1 MSYTSHIARITL
13 LTLIASPLVAQTPTT
28 TQLDPAP
35 IIPPVTQQ
43 PIAPQQA
50 PAAPQTDAPAAGD
63 PIIPMAESALDDVQ
77 GEPSDTRIPS
87 VSELSKALQDKE
99 NGETQGEVGLGTD
112 DVITINPDTVGPDAG
127 TSQDTGQATGQGTGG
142 ITPAAQAPIP
152 SQPVTPATVNA
163 ASYSG
168 VGGLPEGRSPVTVK
182 LQVLLDRAGVSVSI
196 IDGVKGGMTE
206 SALKAYEARMGL
218 PVDGL
223 LDAEVW
229 DKLGGNDID
238 VYMKQYTI
246 TEADTQG
253 LSAPL
258 PRDYGELAKLDRMG
272 YTSVSEKL
280 AERFHMSEDF
290 LKLVNP
296 GAGFY
301 AGETIV
307 VVEPGANAV
316 GKVTKI
322 IIDKSDRRL
331 RAWDATG
338 AEIANYPVA
347 IGSAGTPSPSG
358 HMTVE
363 AVALEPTYH
372 YNPSVNFKQGDNDK
386 PLTLPPG
393 PNGPVGLVW
402 IDLSKPTYGIH
413 GTPEPASLFTA
424 HSHGCVRMANW
435 DAQELASLVS
445 EGVIVDFR
453 E

>member
-35 IIPPVTQQ
+35 VGTPPPPVSQQ
-43 PIAPQQA
+43 QTA
-50 PAAPQTDAPAAGD
+50 PATGD
-63 PIIPMAESALDDVQ
+63 PIIPMAESALDD
-77 GEPSDTRIPS
+77 GAEDTSGAPSGTRIPS
-87 VSELSKALQDKE
+87 VSELSKVLEDKE
-99 NGETQGEVGLGTD
+99 NAETQGDTGLGTN
-112 DVITINPDTVGPDAG
+112 DVTTDTPDAG
-127 TSQDTGQATGQGTGG
+127 ANHTTDTTT
-142 ITPAAQAPIP
+142 TAARPEIP
-152 SQPVTPATVNA
+152 SQPVTPANVNA

-168 VGGLPEGRSPVTVK
+168 VGGLPDGRSPVTVK
-182 LQVLLDRAGVSVSI
+182 LQVLLDRAAVSVSI

-246 TEADTQG
+246 TDADVSG

-272 YTSVSEKL
+272 YTSVTEKL

-307 VVEPGANAV
+307 VVEPGEKAV
-316 GKVTKI
+316 GQVTKI
-322 IIDKSDRRL
+322 VIDKSDRRL
-331 RAWDATG
+331 RAWDAAGT
-338 AEIANYPVA
+338 EIANYPVA
-347 IGSAGTPSPSG
+347 VGSSGTPSPSG

-445 EGVIVDFR
+445 AGVVVDFR

>member
-1 MSYTSHIARITL
+1 MSYTSHIARIAL
-13 LTLIASPLVAQTPTT
+13 LTLVASPLVAQTPTT

-35 IIPPVTQQ
+35 TVPPATQEQ
-43 PIAPQQA
+43 PVPV
-50 PAAPQTDAPAAGD
+50 PAD
-63 PIIPMAESALDDVQ
+63 PIIPMAESALDDTD
-77 GEPSDTRIPS
+77 PSQTRSDVPS
-87 VSELSKALQDKE
+87 VSELSRALSEQE
-99 NGETQGEVGLGTD
+99 NAETQG
-112 DVITINPDTVGPDAG
+112 VITPDGVPQSVPEQPPTDQSP
-127 TSQDTGQATGQGTGG
+127 TTQTTE
-142 ITPAAQAPIP
+142 IP

-163 ASYSG
+163 ASYAG
-168 VGGLPEGRSPVTVK
+168 EGGLPEGRSPVTVK

-206 SALKAYEARMGL
+206 SALKAYETRMGL

-223 LDAEVW
+223 LDAQVW
-229 DKLGGNDID
+229 DMLGGNNVDI
-238 VYMKQYTI
+238 YMKEYTI
-246 TEADTQG
+246 TENDASG

-258 PRDYGELAKLDRMG
+258 PSDYGALAQLDRMG
-272 YTSVSEKL
+272 FTRVSEKL
-280 AERFHMSEDF
+280 AERFHMSEGF

-296 GAGFY
+296 EAGFY

-307 VVEPGANAV
+307 VVEPGTNAI
-316 GKVTKI
+316 GQVTKI

-338 AEIANYPVA
+338 QEIANYPVA
-347 IGSAGTPSPSG
+347 VGSAGTPSPSG
-358 HMTVE
+358 NMTVE

-372 YNPSVNFKQGDNDK
+372 YNPDVNFKQGENDK

-435 DAQELASLVS
+435 DAQELASLVGT
-445 EGVIVDFR
+445 GVTVEFR

>member
-13 LTLIASPLVAQTPTT
+13 LTLIASPLVAQAPTT

-35 IIPPVTQQ
+35 VGTPPPPVSQQ
-43 PIAPQQA
+43 QTA
-50 PAAPQTDAPAAGD
+50 PATGD
-63 PIIPMAESALDDVQ
+63 PIIPMAESALDDVPDD
-77 GEPSDTRIPS
+77 PSGDTSGTRIPS
-87 VSELSKALQDKE
+87 VSELSKALEDKE
-99 NGETQGEVGLGTD
+99 NAETQGDTGLGTN
-112 DVITINPDTVGPDAG
+112 DVITVTPDAG
-127 TSQDTGQATGQGTGG
+127 ANQTTDTTT
-142 ITPAAQAPIP
+142 TAARPEIP
-152 SQPVTPATVNA
+152 SQPVTPASVNA

-168 VGGLPEGRSPVTVK
+168 VGGLPDGRSPVTVK
-182 LQVLLDRAGVSVSI
+182 LQVLLDRAAVSVSI

-246 TEADTQG
+246 TDADVSG

-272 YTSVSEKL
+272 YTSVTEKL

-307 VVEPGANAV
+307 VVEPGEKAV
-316 GKVTKI
+316 GQVTKI
-322 IIDKSDRRL
+322 VIDKSDRRL
-331 RAWDATG
+331 RAWDAAGT
-338 AEIANYPVA
+338 EIANYPVA
-347 IGSAGTPSPSG
+347 VGSSGTPSPSG

-445 EGVIVDFR
+445 AGVVVDFR